1 MKSNLGKPLSKNEM
15 KAVLVGKIQGCATQA
30 GQLAAAYTLGCCYAT
45 TGLVLC
51 PPSNTCQYPAN
62 CPAI

>member
-1 MKSNLGKPLSKNEM
+1 MNSKLGKSLTKEELRNI
-15 KAVLVGKIQGCATQA
+15 KGGKIEGCATQA
-30 GQLAAAYTLGCCYAT
+30 GQLAAAYTLGCCYYT

-62 CPAI
+62 CPAY